1 MKNIGLIVF
10 FILLSTF
17 SFAESCDTV
26 RIKKNYEASKAMLSK
41 NIIEAH
47 RYAQLAL
54 NEANNCKSTRSYYE
68 SLIALSAVFYQQDN
82 GDSIINLLLPIV
94 AVLPQDCP
102 VFYKAAFYHRLS
114 SAYVMTLRFKE
125 GLEHSFKAL
134 KLYEQ
139 INNEQNIINVL
150 VNIANFYQQQNN
162 FKQADKYLR
171 EAESKAKAKSFET
184 QLANVYNTMGILY
197 AENNYLDSAEKFFL
211 ISTSIREKLNDVT
224 VLPWNYNN
232 LGGLYVMLNK
242 VDKAIEYLTKALKSF
257 EENKNY
263 DGQTSVT
270 NNLGELYLEQNNF
283 PKALMYFNYSRKLYK
298 YTNNPD
304 NLENLYHNLYSYYK
318 KTGNTTY
325 ALAYADTLFAF
336 KDSIYGNRL
345 DQSIAEMQTK
355 FDVEKKDLEIVNSKA
370 KIELKEKQNS
380 IKNIIIISG
389 IGVFILVIIFI
400 MQFYKRKKIE
410 SKLKLETEI
419 AKLNELRS
427 KAVIE
432 AEEKERIRIAKD
444 LHDGVGQL
452 LSAAKLN
459 LSSLQDKLQLK
470 DDENLLLLSNATNL
484 IDDSVKEV
492 RSVSHSMM
500 PNALLKLGLASAVK
514 EFINKLSVG
523 NKLKI
528 DLDIVGLENR
538 LEPAT
543 ETVLFRVL
551 QEIVSNI
558 IKHAKANYINIQLI
572 KHDKELT
579 MLIEDNGVGFDTSK
593 INSFEGIGLK
603 NILSRVEFLNGN
615 VDFDSTLSKGTT
627 VVIEVPL

>member
-1 MKNIGLIVF
+1 MKNIISIVL
-10 FILLSTF
+10 FILLSKF
-17 SFAESCDTV
+17 SFSEGCDTI
-26 RIKKNYEASKAMLSK
+26 RIKKNYEASKVMLSK
-41 NIIEAH
+41 NIQEAH
-47 RYAQLAL
+47 RFAQLAL
-54 NEANNCKSTRSYYE
+54 AEANNCQYSRSYYE
-68 SLIALSAVFYQQDN
+68 SLITLSAVYYQQDK
-82 GDSIINLLLPIV
+82 GDSTINLLLPII

-102 VFYKAAFYHRLS
+102 LFYKAALHHRLS

-125 GLEHSFKAL
+125 SLSHSFEAL

-139 INNEQNIINVL
+139 INNKQNIINVL
-150 VNIANFYQQQNN
+150 VNIANCYQQQNN

-171 EAESKAKAKSFET
+171 EAENKAKEKTFET

-211 ISTSIREKLNDVT
+211 ISTSLRESLKDYT
-224 VLPWNYNN
+224 VLAWNYNN

-242 VDKAIEYLTKALKSF
+242 HDKAIEYLTKALTIF
-257 EENKNY
+257 ESNQNY

-283 PKALMYFNYSRKLYK
+283 PKALMYFNYSRKLYAQ
-298 YTNNPD
+298 TNNPD
-304 NLENLYHNLYSYYK
+304 NLENLFFNLFNYYK
-318 KTGNTTY
+318 KTGNTTT
-325 ALAYADTLFAF
+325 AIAYADSLIAF

-345 DQSIAEMQTK
+345 DKSIAEMQTK
-355 FDVEKKDLEIVNSKA
+355 FDVEKKDLEIANSKA

-380 IKNIIIISG
+380 IKNSIIIFG
-389 IGVFILVIIFI
+389 AIIFI
-400 MQFYKRKKIE
+400 LAIIFIIQFYKRKKIE

-419 AKLNELRS
+419 AKLNALRS

-432 AEEKERIRIAKD
+432 AEEKERVRIAKD

-492 RSVSHSMM
+492 RTVSHSMM

-603 NILSRVEFLNGN
+603 NILSRVEFLNGK
-615 VDFDSTLSKGTT
+615 VDFDSTINKGTT
-627 VVIEVPL
+627 VVIEIPL